1 MFGATSTETKRFF
14 APPIFAFPEVDVG
27 AEFCDD
33 DDGNSSEDCAELFD
47 MEDFYTMAQ
56 DLLLV
61 KFRCFQPELK
71 VDEIAQR
78 FQKEFGITKDPQ
90 QLEERFQLLQAPE
103 FRALLVLYLQAITMN
118 KDTQCA
124 NDTCAILPDYQ
135 ALLRSTRTSCETKLF
150 QLIYD
155 EDKLQNE
162 PNEIITVEISGRSF
176 PKYSRKVSKTQLCR
190 CSSVMQQLCSGL
202 DVGARASRHQAFTL
216 QADNTRLEKIHLTDA
231 VASYDSY
238 HVFNHLEQPIFDRL
252 MQFAKDPTLMKRL
265 ALLRQ
270 QQMESNQIKQDSK
283 QHLHSIFET
292 QHRQRLAKLE
302 QMKAIEFDRIK
313 NQLEKALE
321 DDIQYIRRTH
331 EALLNHERAK
341 MDAKYKEQMTML
353 HEKIDKMRYETL
365 ELQKVC
371 ENNGWNNLECDI
383 MQSSLQIELIF
394 GASDYLVRLLI
405 LAEDLDAEPL
415 RRALVTYLSE
425 AGKFPQFAL
434 RREMTSKMIPD
445 TTVLEILKRCP
456 TKDLRDIES
465 TGNRFIH
472 HELVSRE
479 VHTRKIAFGRLLAS
493 LSNDKLRQ
501 VFLHATS
508 SIEEPSR
515 STERKQGVLAG
526 QHFDSSTFLDSELS
540 HQVTA
545 AVDFPDVLE
554 QEFARRRDFSCVKMN
569 SQRIEK
575 QVSFSE
581 EDCVLQLEVSH
592 RYCTVLATKE
602 RKQGESG
609 KWMYEPTKCAT
620 FIPGLSPSQDGKSF
634 GVTWQ
639 SDGGLDLGML
649 HANGQSR
656 SGVPCFRVGDVI
668 GCTINQDD
676 AVPRLRF
683 YLNGD
688 QVLPSP
694 APPST
699 ASSKTVP
706 TMAQNAGIAVQIPPS
721 CLFPVVSMYSTK
733 KKPQMR
739 VRFNFRGAFRFPIA
753 GFEPYGAPV

>member
-1 MFGATSTETKRFF
+1 
-14 APPIFAFPEVDVG
+14 
-27 AEFCDD
+27 
-33 DDGNSSEDCAELFD
+33 
-47 MEDFYTMAQ
+47 
-56 DLLLV
+56 
-61 KFRCFQPELK
+61 
-71 VDEIAQR
+71 
-78 FQKEFGITKDPQ
+78 
-90 QLEERFQLLQAPE
+90 
-103 FRALLVLYLQAITMN
+103 
-118 KDTQCA
+118 
-124 NDTCAILPDYQ
+124 
-135 ALLRSTRTSCETKLF
+135 
-150 QLIYD
+150 
-155 EDKLQNE
+155 
-162 PNEIITVEISGRSF
+162 
-176 PKYSRKVSKTQLCR
+176 
-190 CSSVMQQLCSGL
+190 
-202 DVGARASRHQAFTL
+202 
-216 QADNTRLEKIHLTDA
+216 
-231 VASYDSY
+231 
-238 HVFNHLEQPIFDRL
+238 
-252 MQFAKDPTLMKRL
+252 
-265 ALLRQ
+265 
-270 QQMESNQIKQDSK
+270 
-283 QHLHSIFET
+283 
-292 QHRQRLAKLE
+292 
-302 QMKAIEFDRIK
+302 
-313 NQLEKALE
+313 
-321 DDIQYIRRTH
+321 
-331 EALLNHERAK
+331 
-341 MDAKYKEQMTML
+341 
-353 HEKIDKMRYETL
+353 
-365 ELQKVC
+365 
-371 ENNGWNNLECDI
+371 
-383 MQSSLQIELIF
+383 
-394 GASDYLVRLLI
+394 
-405 LAEDLDAEPL
+405 
-415 RRALVTYLSE
+415 
-425 AGKFPQFAL
+425 
-434 RREMTSKMIPD
+434 
-445 TTVLEILKRCP
+445 
-456 TKDLRDIES
+456 
-465 TGNRFIH
+465 
-472 HELVSRE
+472 
-479 VHTRKIAFGRLLAS
+479 LLAS

-609 KWMYEPTKCAT
+609 KWMYEVCGTCRNVSSVYLLLNWTCNYRRFPSFSCLQATIEVFEGDGESILLGWEVPRGQGMFSDESTIIARAPSSSTPLHHTNTAGTHHPSLSTTLSDHAQPTKCAT